1 MSLITIIV
9 AICLIVLA
17 FYANNTW
24 VSPPILRII
33 VNVIL
38 IIVVLIVLFSVLGI
52 GNLRSVRV

>member
-1 MSLITIIV
+1 MSLIAIIV
-9 AICLIVLA
+9 AICLIGLA
-17 FYANNTW
+17 FWANNTY

-52 GNLRSVRV
+52 GNLGSVRV